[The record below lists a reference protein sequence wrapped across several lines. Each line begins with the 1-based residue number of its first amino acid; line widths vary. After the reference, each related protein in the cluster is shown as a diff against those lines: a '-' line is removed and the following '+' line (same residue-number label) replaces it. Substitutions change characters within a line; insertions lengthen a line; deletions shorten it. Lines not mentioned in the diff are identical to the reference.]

1 MLRDAA
7 QRARIEKVE
16 RNEWRCDAPQHEA
29 FETLGAHPSRLARK
43 RASASG

>member
-16 RNEWRCDAPQHEA
+16 RNEWRCAAPQHEA
-29 FETLGAHPSRLARK
+29 FETLGAQSGAPS
-43 RASASG
+43 SSG